1 MKRWQCEGLRGD
13 WIWGE
18 FSQGCLQGFWVV
30 CRIDHQCHWLSQAAL
45 KEKQIIFCFSD
56 IKRRVERSCFTL
68 LKLFMR
74 SHEPKLCCE
83 MPASHQDVGVSGILW
98 MSRTSFEV
106 IQESGLF
113 PGVPALVCRSDHLH
127 SASVKLRETPWK
139 GLCNHLYDR
148 DAHISSSLLKTLC
161 WTQNMHLT
169 ESNCVFFSCLFFKIP
184 NMIHIPSSG
193 SSNCPFQNPGC
204 FAFLILL
211 CLHTSCI
218 YFHQGPGITIYY
230 VSIFLWLLV
239 LPTAI
244 ATTVILDPVWQRCCS
259 SPPVVFPV

>member
-30 CRIDHQCHWLSQAAL
+30 CRIDHQSHWLSQAAL

-68 LKLFMR
+68 LKLIMR
-74 SHEPKLCCE
+74 SHEPKLRCE

-113 PGVPALVCRSDHLH
+113 LVFQPW
-127 SASVKLRETPWK
+127 SAGRITYILPPLNS

-148 DAHISSSLLKTLC
+148 DAHISISLLKTRC

-169 ESNCVFFSCLFFKIP
+169 ESHCVFFSTRLTYI
-184 NMIHIPSSG
+184 
-193 SSNCPFQNPGC
+193 
-204 FAFLILL
+204 
-211 CLHTSCI
+211 
-218 YFHQGPGITIYY
+218 
-230 VSIFLWLLV
+230 SIKAEV
-239 LPTAI
+239 
-244 ATTVILDPVWQRCCS
+244 
-259 SPPVVFPV
+259 